1 MENFET
7 DNAETICLKPVIAK
21 KKWWTLFLYQLPD
34 TNKTMFF
41 NEIYITLNKI
51 LGKYDNIL
59 LAGDLNINELK
70 SGSDSSNQLSDPKES
85 STLQTWLRNLLVLNC
100 KIEFLLT

>member
-1 MENFET
+1 M
-7 DNAETICLKPVIAK
+7 LKLYVSNQVLPK
-21 KKWWTLFLYQLPD
+21 RSGGLFLFTDPQAQIKL
-34 TNKTMFF
+34 FF

-70 SGSDSSNQLSDPKES
+70 SGSDSSNRLSDPKES
-85 STLQTWLRNLLVLNC
+85 STLQTWLRNLLVLNR
-100 KIEFLLT
+100 KMEFLLT

>member
-1 MENFET
+1 
-7 DNAETICLKPVIAK
+7 
-21 KKWWTLFLYQLPD
+21 
-34 TNKTMFF
+34 MFF